1 MTTTTAPIQEV
12 ISCMILGV
20 MPKINSKG
28 EPYLQFELARD
39 DDQYPKKYS
48 SWNITPELQAI
59 AKQPNT
65 RQNLLIQRSQLK
77 RDKPDNGKH
86 FNYFWE
92 VLGVGGE
99 VAAAPPPPRT
109 VTSAA
114 APSLPPGNDPRQESI
129 ERQVALKEA
138 VHAAVTAW
146 GDYKTTEQLVNQVAE
161 LYAGFYGLLANGSVP
176 ASGPTSPVQ
185 PPEGSPATTAS
196 EADDPWAGEDL

>member
-1 MTTTTAPIQEV
+1 MTTPTAPIQEV

-48 SWNITPELQAI
+48 AWNITPELQAI
-59 AKQPNT
+59 APNT
-65 RQNLLIQRSQLK
+65 RHNLLIQRSQLK

-92 VLGVGGE
+92 VLGVGGA

-114 APSLPPGNDPRQESI
+114 APSLPPGDPRQESI

-138 VHAAVTAW
+138 VHAAVTSW
-146 GDYKTTEQLVNQVAE
+146 GDYKTTEQLVSQVAD
-161 LYAGFYGLLANGSVP
+161 LYAGFYALLNSSVPVSGSV
-176 ASGPTSPVQ
+176 SPVQ
-185 PPEGSPATTAS
+185 PPEGSPATTVS
-196 EADDPWAGEDL
+196 EAADPWAGEDL

>member
-48 SWNITPELQAI
+48 AWNITPELQAI
-59 AKQPNT
+59 APNT
-65 RQNLLIQRSQLK
+65 RHNLLIQRSQLK

-92 VLGVGGE
+92 VLGVGGA
-99 VAAAPPPPRT
+99 VVAAPPPPQT
-109 VTSAA
+109 ETSA
-114 APSLPPGNDPRQESI
+114 APSLPPYDDPKQESI

-146 GDYKTTEQLVNQVAE
+146 GDYKTTEQLVSQVAD
-161 LYAGFYGLLANGSVP
+161 LYAGFYALLNSSVPVSGSV
-176 ASGPTSPVQ
+176 SPVQ
-185 PPEGSPATTAS
+185 PPEGSPATTVS

>member
-1 MTTTTAPIQEV
+1 MTTAPIQEV
-12 ISCMILGV
+12 ISCTLV
-20 MPKINSKG
+20 EASEKISSRGQK
-28 EPYLQFELARD
+28 YLEFIVERAD
-39 DDQYPKKYS
+39 DDRGYKQKYS
-48 SWNITPELQAI
+48 AWIITPELDALSKAPRPQ
-59 AKQPNT
+59 QY
-65 RQNLLIQRSQLK
+65 NLLIQRGGVK
-77 RDKPDNGKH
+77 RDKPDNGQKY
-86 FNYFWE
+86 NYFWD
-92 VLGVGGE
+92 VLSVGGE
-99 VAAAPPPPRT
+99 VAPPPPRT

-138 VHAAVTAW
+138 VHAAVTSW

>member
-1 MTTTTAPIQEV
+1 
-12 ISCMILGV
+12 MILGV

-28 EPYLQFELARD
+28 EDYLQFEVKRD
-39 DDQYPKKYS
+39 DDDFPKKYAA
-48 SWNITPELQAI
+48 WTITPELQAI

-109 VTSAA
+109 ETSA
-114 APSLPPGNDPRQESI
+114 APSLPPGNDPKQESI

-146 GDYKTTEQLVNQVAE
+146 GEYKTTEQLVSQVAE
-161 LYAGFYGLLANGSVP
+161 LYAGFFGLVANGSVP
-176 ASGPTSPVQ
+176 ASGSVSPVQ
-185 PPEGSPATTAS
+185 PAEPPPATTVS

>member
-12 ISCMILGV
+12 MSCMILGV

-28 EPYLQFELARD
+28 EDYLQFEVKRD
-39 DDQYPKKYS
+39 DDDFPKKYAA
-48 SWNITPELQAI
+48 WTITPELQAI

-92 VLGVGGE
+92 VLGVGGA
-99 VAAAPPPPRT
+99 VAPPPPPPRT
-109 VTSAA
+109 GTSAA
-114 APSLPPGNDPRQESI
+114 TPSLPPGDPRQESI

-146 GDYKTTEQLVNQVAE
+146 GEYKTTEQLVTQVAD
-161 LYAGFYGLLANGSVP
+161 LYAGFYALLNSSVPVSGSV
-176 ASGPTSPVQ
+176 SPVQ
-185 PPEGSPATTAS
+185 PGTSAS